1 MIQSAVSVRNHDS
14 MCKQLR
20 SHALLHLTFDR
31 RDLKNRGYVNLENS
45 IKALPLLPVCELG
58 NVFLRIRFFSIAKI
72 WRSEARDPR
81 SDLELLYVY
90 VL

>member
-1 MIQSAVSVRNHDS
+1 MIQSAISVRNHDS
-14 MCKQLR
+14 MCTQLR

-45 IKALPLLPVCELG
+45 IKALPPVCELG
-58 NVFLRIRFFSIAKI
+58 NVFLRIRFFSISKILAK
-72 WRSEARDPR
+72 RDPR